1 MPNLR
6 KLHWREPLPSFY
18 HGFPN
23 ETCHKR
29 IRYTSGVGWQ
39 SFDMMTNNCDD
50 LQLYNMMRM
59 IDGHSLDLDDVSYE
73 GRGEVKIGTHL
84 VINMINSQNQPP
96 HKHLLQSESHWSRI
110 LNRSP
115 WVSDKAKQWSD
126 SGKFDNHQH
135 HLYHHH
141 HFCDAGKVEEE
152 GDIPRVGDLVAHL
165 SKKIQIRWSL
175 IVGGREHWTTLFV
188 SSYLAARPSWLPC
201 QRPPCQPGLH
211 GWKF

>member
-1 MPNLR
+1 
-6 KLHWREPLPSFY
+6 
-18 HGFPN
+18 
-23 ETCHKR
+23 
-29 IRYTSGVGWQ
+29 
-39 SFDMMTNNCDD
+39 MMTNNCDD

-96 HKHLLQSESHWSRI
+96 HKHLHQSESHWSRI

-115 WVSDKAKQWSD
+115 WVTDKAKQWSD

-152 GDIPRVGDLVAHL
+152 GDIPHVGDLVAHL
-165 SKKIQIRWSL
+165 SKKIQNKMITYCWRSWTLNNLIRVKLFGCSPILVAMSKTTTSTWITWLKVLNDGENHFSEKYHWEVMDRSL
-175 IVGGREHWTTLFV
+175 LLTILW
-188 SSYLAARPSWLPC
+188 
-201 QRPPCQPGLH
+201 
-211 GWKF
+211 